1 MRLRAALLCS
11 LGLLLVACSSASMP
25 ADAQSSPEK
34 VVESFF
40 SSYMAG
46 DRDSALSL
54 AHEDYR
60 SMVEGELEG
69 MESEGWV
76 YKSVTVESTDGNEV
90 TVQMEITI
98 DGEED
103 SGTDQ
108 VEVVEQDGKWWIVDL
123 PS

>member
-11 LGLLLVACSSASMP
+11 LGLLLVACSSAGVP

-46 DRDSALSL
+46 DRDAALSL
-54 AHEDYR
+54 
-60 SMVEGELEG
+60 VEADSRALLDGQLEG

-76 YKSVTVESTDGNEV
+76 YNSVTVQSTDGNEV
-90 TVQMEITI
+90 TVQMELTI